1 MAKPR
6 PRKTRA
12 DQPPQRSGEQR
23 VLPMQLQP
31 GDRLTDERGEW
42 QVIARPH
49 TTLGGRSAHV
59 LVELVAQPGVT
70 EERTWRAHERVSVT
84 RAAQ

>member
-6 PRKTRA
+6 PRRNREEKPRQQA
-12 DQPPQRSGEQR
+12 AEQR

-49 TTLGGRSAHV
+49 TTLGGKSAHV
-59 LVELVAQPGVT
+59 LVELVGQPGVT

-84 RAAQ
+84 RPAR